1 MTRAL
6 VTAVALGLLGG
17 CQVEAL
23 EGAEYAGP
31 RNRCEVGC
39 PADATCRDGACVASQ
54 TTYPLLLEATPPS
67 SARFAPGVTFSIAV
81 DDRRGGSRD
90 LALPETAHVVARLEA
105 GASIPLV
112 LRLERVGAVPGA
124 PAVTFEAKSSSGSP
138 ITPPL
143 TVPPGDYH
151 VFVAPADDANL
162 TQFPPVQ
169 LRAEDTREPLVV
181 AFPPGS
187 HELRIAYGGGL
198 RKVDFFFTSDGKPL
212 VDAAEARDVRV
223 IDETTGRLAS
233 TIAHTCDTAGQP
245 LKSMV
250 TLVLA
255 PEIAGHRYTLRVE
268 PAAVSC
274 SAATPPVRP
283 TIDFDLAALDV
294 EGRGNTATLPIPRMR
309 TVLGSGFVQ
318 AFGKPEVI
326 DGTIVLRSVK
336 LDDAVEESSGHV
348 FSVVTAKVRGGSFAV
363 EVLPG
368 TYRADVLPSAE
379 IGRPSEKY
387 AICVDC
393 TVPSQD
399 SSAKPGE
406 RTAEFRVDG
415 RGVLDFQIARRV
427 QVSGGAAGFD
437 GALFTLGTWEAST
450 STSLA
455 GYSLLGARLITRA
468 QTGLV
473 SVLKDRESGR
483 TWNLAGA
490 LDPGSY
496 DFIVR
501 THEASGYPWI
511 VRPRLEV
518 PAQAALDLGVMTAT
532 APVVFSGVVLD
543 PAGAPVPR
551 ATIRARALIT
561 ESDPKKPALGAVLV
575 GETRADAFGRYR
587 LVVPSALTAPKKEPA
602 GPT

>member
-1 MTRAL
+1 MTR
-6 VTAVALGLLGG
+6 VPVIALGLALVAG

-31 RNRCEVGC
+31 KNRCEIGC
-39 PADATCRDGACVASQ
+39 PSGATCRDGACVAAQ
-54 TTYPLLLEATPPS
+54 TAYPLQIEATPPS
-67 SARFAPGVTFSIAV
+67 SARFAPGVTFSVAIE
-81 DDRRGGSRD
+81 DRRGGSRD
-90 LALPETAHVVARLEA
+90 LALPETARVVARLEA
-105 GASIPLV
+105 GTSMPVL

-124 PAVTFEAKSSSGSP
+124 PATTFEARSASGASV
-138 ITPPL
+138 TPPL
-143 TVPPGDYH
+143 NVPPGDYY

-162 TQFPPVQ
+162 TQYPPVQ
-169 LRAEDTREPLVV
+169 LRADDTREPLVV
-181 AFPPGS
+181 TFPPGS

-198 RKVDFFFTSDGKPL
+198 RKVDFFLTSDGKPL
-212 VDAAEARDVRV
+212 VDAAEARDIRIV
-223 IDETTGRLAS
+223 DETTGRLAS
-233 TIAHTCDTAGQP
+233 TIAHTCDTPGQP
-245 LKSMV
+245 LRSMV

-255 PEIAGHRYTLRVE
+255 PEIAGHRYTVRVE

-283 TIDFDLAALDV
+283 TIDFDFAALDV
-294 EGRGNTATLPIPRMR
+294 EGRGNSATLPIPRMR

-326 DGTIVLRSVK
+326 DGTIVLRSVR
-336 LDDAVEESSGHV
+336 LDEAVEESSGHV
-348 FSVVTAKVRGGSFAV
+348 FSVVTAKIRGGSFAV
-363 EVLPG
+363 EMLPG

-379 IGRPSEKY
+379 LGRPSEKY

-399 SSAKPGE
+399 SAAKPGE

-415 RGVLDFQIARRV
+415 RSVLSFQIARRV
-427 QVSGGAAGFD
+427 QVSGSAAGFD
-437 GALFTLGTWEAST
+437 GALFNLGTWEAST

-455 GYSLLGARLITRA
+455 GYSLLGARLLTRA
-468 QTGLV
+468 QTGLL
-473 SVLKDRESGR
+473 SVLKERESGR
-483 TWNLAGA
+483 TWNIAGA
-490 LDPGSY
+490 LDPGLY
-496 DFIVR
+496 DLVVR

-511 VRPRLEV
+511 VRPRLDV
-518 PAQAALDLGVMTAT
+518 AAQAAVDLGTMTAT
-532 APVVFSGVVLD
+532 APVLFTGVVLD
-543 PAGAPVPR
+543 PSGAPVPR

-587 LVVPSALTAPKKEPA
+587 LVVPSALTTPKKEPGGA
-602 GPT
+602 T